1 MAILIVG
8 AVLADAARAQQARPA
23 DRPGARATSTPAP
36 AAASDPSPAVPTRV
50 LVHVVAHDAKLLQDP
65 VGGARVTIRHA
76 ETGEVLA
83 QGTQTGGSGSTKQIM
98 QRPDRRGETI
108 YNTPGAARYA
118 TTLPLSKPTPVTI
131 TARGPLDH
139 PQAMQTA
146 SKSVLLVPGQ
156 DVSGDGVV
164 LHLHGF
170 IVEVLEP
177 SDTTIVPGTKAGVRA
192 RVRMLCGC
200 PTEPGGM
207 WDARD
212 YTIEAQLVRDGA
224 VVSTSALEYAGT
236 TSEYTGLLPIPD
248 DLEAGTASAAG
259 PGTADS
265 SPANSSPANSGAPD
279 SSSARRSASESGSRS
294 EDGLKLRVVVSDPA
308 KGNFGLATRA
318 LTLRAPAPEPQ
329 EGR

>member
-1 MAILIVG
+1 VAVLVVG
-8 AVLADAARAQQARPA
+8 AVFADATRAQQARPA
-23 DRPGARATSTPAP
+23 EGTAPHAASTPVASPAP
-36 AAASDPSPAVPTRV
+36 AAAPAAVPTRV

-131 TARGPLDH
+131 TARGPLDY
-139 PQAMQTA
+139 PQAVQTA
-146 SKSVLLVPGQ
+146 SKSVLLVPGR

-164 LHLHGF
+164 LELHGF

-177 SDTTIVPGTKAGVRA
+177 SDTTVVPGTRAGVRA

-224 VVSTSALEYAGT
+224 VVSTSSLEYAGS
-236 TSEYTGLLPIPD
+236 TSEYSGLLRVPEG
-248 DLEAGTASAAG
+248 LEETGGRASPATDRSGASAA
-259 PGTADS
+259 ADS
-265 SPANSSPANSGAPD
+265 SSREPGVRDGRGAD
-279 SSSARRSASESGSRS
+279 ARLS
-294 EDGLKLRVVVSDPA
+294 LRVVVSDPG
-308 KGNFGLATRA
+308 KSNFGVATRP
-318 LTLRAPAPEPQ
+318 LTLRVPAAEPQ